1 MNNGVRGYDPSTDLK
16 TYFVENGI
24 KVVKVGAPDMEGI
37 WRGKRIMAEFFLK
50 TVATEGSHFSD
61 LLFGWDVQGEPILG
75 LKHTGPHTGFPD
87 MALVPDLSTLHV
99 VPGEPG
105 VAAVICDAFSLDGE
119 PVELAPREILR
130 RMVKRAEEA
139 GYRPLCAYEFE
150 FYLFEG
156 SPRELARNGYRDL
169 VPINEGIYAYS
180 ICRDSGTD
188 WLIGEIRD
196 RLAEI
201 GVFIEASN
209 SEYGPGQFEVNIHYG
224 DALAA
229 ADSALLLKNT
239 VKEVAAEHGYT
250 ASFMAKIK
258 TETAGNS
265 GHVHMS
271 MHSLDGG
278 EALFANPADKHSL
291 SELGMNFMAG
301 VLDHA
306 HELTALYL
314 PTPNAF
320 KRVEGGQFA
329 GSNTSWGVDNR
340 TVAVRS
346 IPSAGPAARVE
357 NRIAGADANPYL
369 VLAATIA
376 SGLEG
381 IQQKSDPGAAIIGN
395 AYELDCDESRR
406 LPNTLDKAVE
416 LFAGSAMAKKYFG
429 EDFVEHYAQMRRWE
443 AHQARIAVTQWDV
456 ERYLERM

>member
-1 MNNGVRGYDPSTDLK
+1 MNNGVRGYDPATDLK
-16 TYFVENGI
+16 TYFVENEI
-24 KVVKVGAPDMEGI
+24 RVVKVGAPDMEGI

-50 TVATEGSHFSD
+50 TVATQGSHFSD
-61 LLFGWDVQGEPILG
+61 LLFGWDVQGEPIPD
-75 LKHTGPHTGFPD
+75 LKYTGPHTGFPD
-87 MALVPDLSTLHV
+87 LALVPDLTTLHL

-105 VAAVICDAFSLDGE
+105 VAAVICDAFTLEGE
-119 PVELAPREILR
+119 PMPLAPREILR
-130 RMVKRAEEA
+130 RVVQRAEAA
-139 GYRPLCAYEFE
+139 GLRTLCAYEFE

-156 SPRELARNGYRDL
+156 TPRELARNGYRDL
-169 VPINEGIYAYS
+169 VPINDGVYAYS

-188 WLIGEIRD
+188 WLIGDIRD
-196 RLAEI
+196 RLASI

-209 SEYGPGQFEVNIHYG
+209 SEYGPGQYEVNIHYG
-224 DALAA
+224 DALTA

-258 TETAGNS
+258 TDTAGNS

-271 MHSLDGG
+271 MNSRETGETLFSNAEDGR
-278 EALFANPADKHSL
+278 ALSPM
-291 SELGMNFMAG
+291 GMSFMAG
-301 VLDHA
+301 VLEHA
-306 HELTALYL
+306 HEMTALYL
-314 PTPNAF
+314 PTPNAY

-329 GSNTSWGVDNR
+329 GSNTSWGIDNR

-346 IPSAGPAARVE
+346 IPSTGPSARVE

-381 IQQKSDPGAAIIGN
+381 LERNCHPGEPVVGN
-395 AYELDCDESRR
+395 AYDLDADDSMR
-406 LPNTLDKAVE
+406 LPNTLDRAVE
-416 LFAGSAMAKKYFG
+416 LFSESEVAKKYFG
-429 EDFVEHYAQMRRWE
+429 ADFVEHYSQMRRWE
-443 AHQARIAVTQWDV
+443 AHQSRIAVTQWDI